1 MRCFSGVAGLFV
13 ALWMAGAPMALAA
26 PDESVAAPSAK
37 ASLAHSGLKT
47 ATYEVANT
55 IDNFFFLT
63 AGAGDLWAGTLL
75 TAFNTAQSF
84 TVYTV
89 NDYFWEKYNPR
100 PVSQDGSFDA
110 GQSAWRTTLKYM
122 TGKPIVASIKIAA
135 LYAYTGSAATAF
147 AFGGAATAGASVI
160 FFVNNLAWDYYDSWA
175 GGPAASPK
183 DL

>member
-1 MRCFSGVAGLFV
+1 MRSFRCAAGLLVAMSVAG
-13 ALWMAGAPMALAA
+13 AQSALAV
-26 PDESVAAPSAK
+26 PDDPPATAK
-37 ASLAHSGLKT
+37 ATLAHSSMKT

-63 AGAGDLWAGTLL
+63 AGAGDLWGGTLL
-75 TAFNTAQSF
+75 TAFNTMQSF

-100 PVSQDGSFDA
+100 PVNLDGSFDA
-110 GQSAWRTTLKYM
+110 GQSAWRTTLKYT

-135 LYAYTGSAATAF
+135 LYAYTGSVATAF

-160 FFVNNLAWDYYDSWA
+160 FFVNNLAWDYYDSLVA
-175 GGPAASPK
+175 GPAGPSK
-183 DL
+183 DM